1 MAQISAKKQ
10 SFWNNPLVAYFY
22 FALFYAVFTRL
33 LFPVAF
39 SFNPPPI
46 WFKEVQLS
54 IPVDILNRIIL
65 KSVITMFLALIFA
78 VTLFK
83 MNGVKKIF
91 GLKPGKESK
100 YNGRIVLASISG
112 GLVIWY
118 VYIILNCILID
129 FNFPAGLFIIHKP
142 HQIIA
147 LLVFI
152 SSASFIGYF
161 LSNYMETLLLT
172 QSQLIT
178 KSAVLETQL
187 ESANSGILAVS
198 NEQEILIANK
208 KFYEIW
214 NIPEE
219 LWNTKDDAII
229 LNFGLSQLRNPGEF
243 VNKVNYLY
251 SNKDEISND
260 EFTFSD
266 GRVFHRYSAPLID
279 KNKRHLGRIWF
290 FTDMTQN
297 IRMQQIIIQSEKMQ
311 TVGNLASGMAHEIN
325 NPLGAILQGAQNTL
339 RRLSPDN
346 EANIQTAQECGTEIG
361 IINKYLEERNIIKYL
376 EGIRTSAIR
385 ASNIVAN
392 LLNFTKTS
400 DYKFQHDDINLIL
413 QNALNV
419 VMNDRELKEKY
430 NSSEIEIIKDFNDSL
445 PMININSNEIE
456 QVFINIIKNSV
467 QSFAKSGTEIKKI
480 IQLRTETLDDSI
492 TIIIE
497 DNGCGMEEN
506 IKYKAFE
513 PFYTTRTVGTGTGL
527 GLSTA
532 YFIINKNHNGSIE
545 LHSEPGKGTKV
556 VMHLPV

>member
-1 MAQISAKKQ
+1 
-10 SFWNNPLVAYFY
+10 
-22 FALFYAVFTRL
+22 
-33 LFPVAF
+33 
-39 SFNPPPI
+39 
-46 WFKEVQLS
+46 
-54 IPVDILNRIIL
+54 
-65 KSVITMFLALIFA
+65 
-78 VTLFK
+78 
-83 MNGVKKIF
+83 
-91 GLKPGKESK
+91 
-100 YNGRIVLASISG
+100 
-112 GLVIWY
+112 
-118 VYIILNCILID
+118 
-129 FNFPAGLFIIHKP
+129 
-142 HQIIA
+142 
-147 LLVFI
+147 
-152 SSASFIGYF
+152 
-161 LSNYMETLLLT
+161 
-172 QSQLIT
+172 
-178 KSAVLETQL
+178 
-187 ESANSGILAVS
+187 
-198 NEQEILIANK
+198 
-208 KFYEIW
+208 
-214 NIPEE
+214 
-219 LWNTKDDAII
+219 
-229 LNFGLSQLRNPGEF
+229 
-243 VNKVNYLY
+243 
-251 SNKDEISND
+251 
-260 EFTFSD
+260 
-266 GRVFHRYSAPLID
+266 
-279 KNKRHLGRIWF
+279 
-290 FTDMTQN
+290 
-297 IRMQQIIIQSEKMQ
+297 
-311 TVGNLASGMAHEIN
+311 MAHEIN